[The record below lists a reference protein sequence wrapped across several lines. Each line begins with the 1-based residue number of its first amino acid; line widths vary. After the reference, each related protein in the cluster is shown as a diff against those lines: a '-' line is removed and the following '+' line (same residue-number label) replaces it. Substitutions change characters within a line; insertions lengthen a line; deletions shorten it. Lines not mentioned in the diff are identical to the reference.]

1 MIQIHMWGIELK
13 SVRVFIFGVIAVIVI
28 ALFISIPVSV
38 NGMSSRP
45 PVIPERLEDGDYLQE
60 SYLDNR
66 KILIKDKK
74 GDVKGY
80 LQRSYIDQRKMLIF
94 DKDGKVKGYLKRD
107 PMDSRKLKFVRE

>member
-1 MIQIHMWGIELK
+1 MRGKELK
-13 SVRVFIFGVIAVIVI
+13 SIRVLLFGVIVGIMAV
-28 ALFISIPVSV
+28 LFISIPVSV
-38 NGMSSRP
+38 YSMSSRP

-94 DKDGKVKGYLKRD
+94 DKDGKVKGYLQPD
-107 PMDSRKLKFVRE
+107 LLDSSKLKFFKE

>member
-1 MIQIHMWGIELK
+1 MWGRELK
-13 SVRVFIFGVIAVIVI
+13 SIRVFKFGVIVGVMT

-38 NGMSSRP
+38 YSMSSCL

-74 GDVKGY
+74 GEVKGY
-80 LQRSYIDQRKMLIF
+80 LQRS
-94 DKDGKVKGYLKRD
+94 
-107 PMDSRKLKFVRE
+107 